1 MRLILKY
8 ISIFVLLFAL
18 IIISS
23 TKEDI
28 ITDRDPVI
36 LEGTEFKALIN
47 IQGGIF
53 LKSGHPVGFHFDLL
67 NRFSEHQRCIIKIK
81 PVTDC
86 NPWEELALG
95 RVDIVVADAG
105 KDTIPDDY
113 SHLFISSLE
122 LNEFE
127 QVWVVTK
134 ENYNLLQNMNYWFG
148 YFQNSKDYRT
158 LVNNYYRTYTR
169 VNFTGGAVSKLSP
182 YDSIIKSYSSSIGW
196 DWRLLAS
203 LIYQESKFSMGA
215 KSGRGAY
222 GLMQI
227 RSATAKQFGIEN
239 IYDPEQNIKAGT
251 LMIKRLLN
259 LYKSDDIDSVNR
271 IKFALAAYNAGE
283 GRVDDIRRLAE
294 HKGANPNNWDST
306 KMIITHMKNSE
317 KIPDGIL
324 KLGNFKG
331 TETLKFVEEVLDRYE
346 NYKVLVR

>member
-8 ISIFVLLFAL
+8 ISIFIILLTL

-23 TKEDI
+23 AKEDRI
-28 ITDRDPVI
+28 SDRDSFV
-36 LEGTEFKALIN
+36 LEGVEFNVLIN
-47 IQGGIF
+47 INGGIY

-67 NRFSEHQRCIIKIK
+67 NRFADHQRCLIKIK

-86 NPWEELALG
+86 NPWEELAQG

-105 KDTIPDDY
+105 RDTIPENY

-122 LNEFE
+122 LNDFD

-134 ENYNLLQNMNYWFG
+134 ENYNLLQNMNHWFG
-148 YFQNSKDYRT
+148 YFQNSKDYKA
-158 LVNNYYRTYTR
+158 LVNSYYRRYPR
-169 VNFTGGAVSKLSP
+169 VNITGMVSTLSP
-182 YDSIIKSYSSSIGW
+182 YDSLIKSYSSSIGW

-203 LIYQESKFSMGA
+203 LIYQESKFSMDA
-215 KSGRGAY
+215 RSGRGAY

-227 RSATAKQFGIEN
+227 RNATAKQFGVEN

-259 LYKSDDIDSVNR
+259 LYRSEDIDSVNR
-271 IKFALAAYNAGE
+271 VKFALAAYNAGE

-306 KMIITHMKNSE
+306 KVIIAHMKNSE
-317 KIPDGIL
+317 KIPQGVL

-331 TETLKFVEEVLDRYE
+331 TETLNFVDEVLDRFE

>member
-36 LEGTEFKALIN
+36 LEGTEFKAIIN

-95 RVDIVVADAG
+95 RVDIVVANAG
-105 KDTIPDDY
+105 NDTIPDDY

-169 VNFTGGAVSKLSP
+169 VDFTGGAVSKLSP

-215 KSGRGAY
+215 KSKRGAY

-259 LYKSDDIDSVNR
+259 LYKSDEIDSVNR
-271 IKFALAAYNAGE
+271 VKFALAAYNAGE

-294 HKGANPNNWDST
+294 HKGANPNDWEST
-306 KMIITHMKNSE
+306 KEIITHMKNSE